1 MAQGLTNVRFV
12 GGVLDGKQFF
22 DQPSIMLRATHKEFT
37 GTWVAIQPNG
47 QLAICKSD
55 KIGKDWVQI
64 HQHVYQ
70 KGEKDKDGFFVYTHT
85 DAKVISRC
93 VGTTKKGAKCD
104 NSAKEGINF
113 CTIHERIYGQTNKF

>member
-12 GGVLDGKQFF
+12 GGVLDGKKFF

-64 HQHVYQ
+64 HQHIYQ
-70 KGEKDKDGFFVYTHT
+70 KGEKDKDGFFVYTYVNNE
-85 DAKVISRC
+85 VITRCAGITKRGSRC
-93 VGTTKKGAKCD
+93 DTPAKAD
-104 NSAKEGINF
+104 NKY
-113 CTIHERIYGQTNKF
+113 CTVHRNA